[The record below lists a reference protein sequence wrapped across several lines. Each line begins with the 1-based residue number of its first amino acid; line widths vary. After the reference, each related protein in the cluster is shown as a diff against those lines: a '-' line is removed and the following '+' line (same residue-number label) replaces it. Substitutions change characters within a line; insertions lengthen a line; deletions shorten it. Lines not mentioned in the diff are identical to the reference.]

1 MKKLLYLAILVSP
14 LIFFTNVTRN
24 PYVIQGTVLYVSLL
38 SILII
43 FLFNSLKTGK
53 ITFYGTP
60 LDIPILIFCAVCL
73 FSWLRAFTFNG
84 EISGFGK
91 IPGYF
96 IAVWSEGLRNNLYI
110 IINCV
115 LAYYISANLV
125 RDEKTIK
132 RVLFFSYLVAFISG
146 IYAVMQY
153 FDIEPIWEQVINP
166 YGIKRC
172 VSTFGNPVFLSSFL
186 VIMIPLSIASLINT
200 KSGMEKF
207 FYILLTA
214 VMLAALFCT
223 MARSS
228 WMGMIVSMIVLIVAF
243 REKIKYLK
251 KWIYLLFFI
260 LFLAML
266 IPARW
271 EGKTRPFGYYVTDR
285 LTSIFSIDKSGP
297 AAYQRFLIWLSA
309 WDMAEQ
315 NPVLGKGWGL
325 FEMYFPFYQRRYL
338 IEKKIAFR
346 THANNA
352 HNVFLENLSQIGI
365 VGFGIFLWLMTC
377 VVMFGMHQIRHISDN
392 FKKTLAVGIFAG
404 TCGILVDNILNVS
417 LYFVIP
423 GFFFWIN
430 LGIFSVLAESNKKI
444 INHNLFSKIA
454 AVFLILLSFSGIIH
468 YTRIFIAEKDY
479 FTGFNLVKNP
489 NIPLESSV
497 VYLERAH
504 KNRRLEV
511 NTNYELANTYAR
523 ISAQYRYAGNM
534 EKAEDFQKKA
544 IWAYKESLA
553 ANPGYDEIYFN
564 LATIQSQRRE
574 FDSALENYKRAVFI
588 NPHSSDGLSTLG
600 NLYLSKGEL
609 FAARNAFRQS
619 LHINPLNKDI
629 WNNLGYVNMKLGFKD
644 EARDAYQKAL
654 EIDPNFDMARK
665 NLFNLPR

>member
-1 MKKLLYLAILVSP
+1 M
-14 LIFFTNVTRN
+14 
-24 PYVIQGTVLYVSLL
+24 
-38 SILII
+38 
-43 FLFNSLKTGK
+43 
-53 ITFYGTP
+53 
-60 LDIPILIFCAVCL
+60 
-73 FSWLRAFTFNG
+73 
-84 EISGFGK
+84 
-91 IPGYF
+91 
-96 IAVWSEGLRNNLYI
+96 
-110 IINCV
+110 
-115 LAYYISANLV
+115 
-125 RDEKTIK
+125 
-132 RVLFFSYLVAFISG
+132 
-146 IYAVMQY
+146 
-153 FDIEPIWEQVINP
+153 
-166 YGIKRC
+166 
-172 VSTFGNPVFLSSFL
+172 
-186 VIMIPLSIASLINT
+186 
-200 KSGMEKF
+200 
-207 FYILLTA
+207 
-214 VMLAALFCT
+214 
-223 MARSS
+223 
-228 WMGMIVSMIVLIVAF
+228 
-243 REKIKYLK
+243 
-251 KWIYLLFFI
+251 
-260 LFLAML
+260 
-266 IPARW
+266 
-271 EGKTRPFGYYVTDR
+271 
-285 LTSIFSIDKSGP
+285 
-297 AAYQRFLIWLSA
+297 
-309 WDMAEQ
+309 
-315 NPVLGKGWGL
+315 
-325 FEMYFPFYQRRYL
+325 
-338 IEKKIAFR
+338 
-346 THANNA
+346 
-352 HNVFLENLSQIGI
+352 
-365 VGFGIFLWLMTC
+365 
-377 VVMFGMHQIRHISDN
+377 
-392 FKKTLAVGIFAG
+392 GIFAG